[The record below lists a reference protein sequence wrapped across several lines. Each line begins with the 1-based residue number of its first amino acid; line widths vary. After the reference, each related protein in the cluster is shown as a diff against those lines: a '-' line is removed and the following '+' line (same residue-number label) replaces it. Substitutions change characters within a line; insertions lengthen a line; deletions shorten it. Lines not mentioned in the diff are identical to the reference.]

1 MLERLRSHHEHLRKQ
16 VSCERME
23 LYRRASIAM
32 RIALEESEGLSLSR
46 MGAEEGIAVR
56 LLSREGRSGFAASS
70 GSDERS
76 VRWAIDRAAACPA
89 TVGAGGWVES
99 GEELEDLDESACL
112 PPAQEM
118 RCWLDEALSRLPDRP
133 HSAWMERAVT
143 VECLVADGGL
153 SSLRS
158 RGRGWAVAWVGSKP
172 LITAGRGLDR
182 FTGEGWCELL
192 ADRKRAGG
200 RRGLLFTPESA
211 ATLVSALVRSFHAD
225 ENSLGKPA
233 GPGWRVFD
241 DPRSSMALFGGSF
254 DDAAFKTERR
264 QLANGRRI
272 TGTIAGPGNLLRASF
287 RDPPLPLPMHLV
299 VEAGSK
305 EPPGDP
311 IPITD
316 LTIHPLSAG
325 EWAIQVGSGQ
335 IRTSPGELI
344 RCCAA
349 AIGPQRLSHNGV
361 LTPALLFEGLHL
373 SQ

>member
-1 MLERLRSHHEHLRKQ
+1 
-16 VSCERME
+16 ME
-23 LYRRASIAM
+23 LYQRASIAM
-32 RIALEESEGLSLSR
+32 RIALGDSEGPSLSR
-46 MGAEEGIAVR
+46 MGKEEGIAVR
-56 LLSREGRSGFAASS
+56 LLSSEGKIGFAASS

-76 VRWAIDRAAACPA
+76 LRWAVDRAAVCPA
-89 TVGAGGWVES
+89 TVGASGWTES

-118 RCWLDEALSRLPDRP
+118 CCWLNEALGRLPDRP
-133 HSAWMERAVT
+133 HSAWVERAVT
-143 VECLVADGGL
+143 VECLVAEGGL
-153 SSLRS
+153 SFLRS
-158 RGRGWAVAWVGSKP
+158 RGRGWAVAWIGSKP
-172 LITAGRGLDR
+172 LIAAGRGLVS
-182 FTGEGWCELL
+182 FTGRRWNELL
-192 ADRKRAGG
+192 ADRNRAGG

-225 ENSLGKPA
+225 ESSLGKPA
-233 GPGWRVFD
+233 GPGWRVAD
-241 DPRSSMALFGGSF
+241 DPLSSVALFGGSF

-264 QLANGRRI
+264 LLANGRRI
-272 TGTIAGPGNLLRASF
+272 TGAIAGPGNLLRASF

-299 VEAGSK
+299 VEPGL
-305 EPPGDP
+305 EEQPGDP

-335 IRTSPGELI
+335 IRTSPEELI
-344 RCCAA
+344 RRCVA
-349 AIGPQRLSHNGV
+349 AIGPQKLSHNGV